1 MTRHRSS
8 AAPLALVWSAVIVYA
23 SLFPFEGWRWPPGV
37 PAWQLMRLPWP
48 RYFIPF
54 DITSNLLGY
63 APLGFLW
70 ALARLRQGAALWP
83 AWAGA
88 ALAALLLS
96 YAMEV
101 TQHLLPLRVPSALD
115 WVLNTAGGALGA
127 VLAAAFRALG
137 LLARWQALR
146 ERWLARGS
154 GGALALLLLWPLA
167 LLFPTPVPL
176 GVGQIG
182 PELHQLLAAAVDGVP
197 WAEPLAEWLQADA
210 NANDDAAPPLSPLA
224 EGLTV
229 ALGLLAPCLLAFSAS
244 HRGWRRAGLVL
255 GAVLLGLGATM
266 LSNALSFGPDHALAW
281 RTTAH
286 TVALLAGAL
295 AALALTGLGTRL
307 AGGLALVALTGLV
320 VLVHQAPTDPYYAQS
335 LQDWEQGRFIRF
347 HGLAQWL
354 GWLWPYGAIAWVLAH
369 LGDGTDTTGT
379 GAAGDK
385 TEGLYGLSTIRRS

>member
-1 MTRHRSS
+1 MNHHRSS
-8 AAPLALVWSAVIVYA
+8 AAPLALVWAAVIVYA

-54 DITSNLLGY
+54 DIVSNLLGY
-63 APLGFLW
+63 APLGFLL
-70 ALARLRQGAALWP
+70 ALARLRHGAALLP

-101 TQHLLPLRVPSALD
+101 TQHLLPLRVPSLLD

-154 GGALALLLLWPLA
+154 GGALALLLLWPVA
-167 LLFPTPVPL
+167 LLFPTPLPL
-176 GVGQIG
+176 GLGQIG
-182 PELHQLLAAAVDGVP
+182 PELHQWLAAAFDGVP
-197 WAEPLAEWLQADA
+197 WAEPLAFWLQAGVDA
-210 NANDDAAPPLSPLA
+210 DTASAQSPLA

-244 HRGWRRAGLVL
+244 HRGWRRAWLVL
-255 GAVLLGLGATM
+255 GASALGLGATM

-281 RTTAH
+281 RTSANSL
-286 TVALLAGAL
+286 ALLVGAL
-295 AALALTGLGTRL
+295 AALALAGLDSRR

-354 GWLWPYGAIAWVLAH
+354 GWLWPYGAIAWVLAK
-369 LGDGTDTTGT
+369 LGERSADD
-379 GAAGDK
+379 
-385 TEGLYGLSTIRRS
+385 RR